1 MYSLISD
8 NPIES
13 LSVPVNKDCDQL
25 VEIFN
30 AVFSKSHNTRL
41 VKGAQEPLY
50 RPADEEQSYHSIE
63 FTQNYFASALH
74 EIAHWCVAGEA
85 RRQQLD
91 YGYWYAPDGRSEAQ
105 QSEFERVEVA
115 PQALEWMFSV
125 AAGVKFRVS
134 ADNLAMGLGA
144 SSEFKDRIFQRVNDN
159 CLQGV
164 NTRAAAFIAALEAY
178 YQRSG
183 SRECERYA
191 RAALD

>member
-1 MYSLISD
+1 MV
-8 NPIES
+8 
-13 LSVPVNKDCDQL
+13 SVFEPSNKDCDQL

-30 AVFSKSHNTRL
+30 ATFAEHYNTRL

-50 RPADEEQSYHSIE
+50 RPADDKQRFHSIE
-63 FTQNYFASALH
+63 FTQNYYASALH

-91 YGYWYAPDGRSEAQ
+91 YGYWYAPDGRSKSQ

-125 AAGVKFRVS
+125 AAGVQFRVS

-144 SSEFKDRIFQRVNDN
+144 STEFKDRIYQRAIEN
-159 CLQGV
+159 CERGV
-164 NTRAAAFIAALEAY
+164 ATRPAAFIAALEVY

-183 SRECERYA
+183 SCECQQYTRS
-191 RAALD
+191 ALD

>member
-1 MYSLISD
+1 MHPLISD
-8 NPIES
+8 NTIVS
-13 LSVPVNKDCDQL
+13 SSTLNKDCDQL

-30 AVFSKSHNTRL
+30 ATFFDSHNTRL

-50 RPADEEQSYHSIE
+50 RPADDKQAFHSIE
-63 FTQNYFASALH
+63 FTQNYYASALH

-91 YGYWYAPDGRSEAQ
+91 YGYWYAPDGRSESQ

-144 SSEFKDRIFQRVNDN
+144 STEFKDRIFKRAIDN
-159 CLQGV
+159 CQQGIGA
-164 NTRAAAFIAALEAY
+164 RPEAFIAALEVY

-183 SRECERYA
+183 SHECECYI
-191 RAALD
+191 RAALN